1 LASSRTAAVV
11 LLLLCGCAKPSN
23 RVPVYPAGG
32 SLTQNGK
39 AAAGAIVILHP
50 TAGTTSPTKPRG
62 KVGADGAFRLTTY
75 DTADGAPAGEYA
87 VTVYWPMPPKPGEPD
102 FDDGPDVLN
111 GKFLSPESPLARVTI
126 TAGENQLAPLSLDR
140 KTP

>member
-1 LASSRTAAVV
+1 VRTSS
-11 LLLLCGCAKPSN
+11 LLLALLFAGCSKPPN

-39 AAAGAIVILHP
+39 PAAGAIVILHP
-50 TAGTTSPTKPRG
+50 AAGTTAPTKPRG

-87 VTVYWPMPPKPGEPD
+87 VSVYWPKPPKPGEPD
-102 FDDGPDVLN
+102 FDDGPDVLS
-111 GKFLSPESPLARVTI
+111 GKYLRPESPLGRVTI
-126 TAGENQLAPLSLDR
+126 TAGENQLAPLTLDR